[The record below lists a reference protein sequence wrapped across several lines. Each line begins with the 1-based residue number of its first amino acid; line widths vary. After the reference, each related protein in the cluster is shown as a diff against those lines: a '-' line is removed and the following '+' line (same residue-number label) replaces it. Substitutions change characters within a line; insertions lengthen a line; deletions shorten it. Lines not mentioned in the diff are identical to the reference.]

1 MNKRVEGGGIRFAP
15 PDDAPGRRRGR
26 GAVSNRSGRFEAL
39 VREADAIALAECP
52 PPQSVETTVQMSETR
67 TGLTWN
73 RSPDVDFDRS
83 VNPYQGCEHG
93 CIYCYARPT
102 HAYLGLSPGID
113 FETRIF
119 AKEATPERLR
129 ETFAQQG
136 YQPATIALG
145 ANTDPYQPTEQKLQ
159 LSRRILE
166 CLLEHRHPVSIVTK
180 SARVLRDL
188 DLLEELAAM
197 NLVRVLVSITTLDHR
212 LANRME
218 PRASTPAR
226 RLEAVARLH
235 DAGVPAVVMNAPVIP
250 GLTDMEIERLV
261 AAAADAGAESAHY
274 VLLRLPGEVAELFE
288 EWLRTHVPGA
298 ARRVLALVRETRGGA
313 LYQPEFGLRRRG
325 SGPYADLIRTR
336 FRAAVRRHGLDSRM
350 PDLDSSRFRPDP
362 AQGEL
367 ALS

>member
-1 MNKRVEGGGIRFAP
+1 MRKRVGGSGIRMAR
-15 PDDAPGRRRGR
+15 PDDSPGRRRGR
-26 GAVSNRSGRFEAL
+26 GAVSNRSGRFEAE
-39 VREADAIALAECP
+39 VRTADAVALAECP
-52 PPQSVETTVQMSETR
+52 PPPSVETTVRTSETR

-73 RSPDVDFDRS
+73 ESPDIGFDRS

-129 ETFAQQG
+129 ETFARRG

-145 ANTDPYQPTEQKLQ
+145 ANTDPYQPAEQKLR
-159 LSRRILE
+159 LTRRILE

-188 DLLEELAAM
+188 DLLQELAAM
-197 NLVRVLVSITTLDHR
+197 QLVRVLVSVTTLDHR

-218 PRASTPAR
+218 PRTSTPAR

-235 DAGVPAVVMNAPVIP
+235 AAGVPVSVLNAPVIP

-261 AAAADAGAESAHY
+261 AAAAAAGAGSAHY

-298 ARRVLALVRETRGGA
+298 ANRVLALVRETRGGA
-313 LYQPEFGLRRRG
+313 LYQPAFGLRKRG
-325 SGPYADLIRTR
+325 SGPYAELIRAR
-336 FRAAVRRHGLDSRM
+336 FQAAVRRHGLDARM
-350 PDLDSSRFRPDP
+350 PDLDTRRFRADP

-367 ALS
+367 AFN